1 MPVNEFHKIVSEEL
15 AFLLFN
21 VGTVVYLLASGV
33 LKRDTISVVSYGT
46 ALLLMNGIAWFSSR
60 NFKDWK

>member
-1 MPVNEFHKIVSEEL
+1 VNEFHKLVSKKA

-21 VGTVVYLLASGV
+21 VGTIIYLIFSGS
-33 LKRDTISVVSYGT
+33 LKWNGVSLFSYGA